1 MSWSPIVLGPGEGE
15 KLLFKTGLMTFKAS
29 SAMTGDQFMIAE
41 TELPPG
47 VSIPPHSHP
56 EAEVFYILRG
66 AFEFRV
72 GDMEQ
77 PHVCTEGA
85 IVCVP
90 PHVIHAFQN
99 RLDSSGK
106 ILGMMLPG
114 GGSGLEGFFR
124 QIGVPVR
131 RGDEQPDMNQPAD
144 QLLQDIAQRRLSI
157 S

>member
-1 MSWSPIVLGPGEGE
+1 MTWAPIVLGAGEGE

-47 VSIPPHSHP
+47 VSVPPHSHP

-66 AFEFRV
+66 EFEFRV

-77 PHVCTEGA
+77 LHLCGEGA

-90 PHVIHAFQN
+90 PYVIHAFQN
-99 RLDSSGK
+99 RLPSSGK
-106 ILGMMLPG
+106 ILGMMMPG
-114 GGSGLEGFFR
+114 GGSGLECFFR
-124 QIGVPVR
+124 QIGVPV
-131 RGDEQPDMNQPAD
+131 GPDDEQPDMNQSAD
-144 QLLQDIAQRRLSI
+144 QLLQVISQRGS
-157 S
+157 STP